1 MKLFKSSIPMLFVTA
16 LMTYSR
22 MNYELVSED
31 LKNALPYLPVLLIG
45 ITILVSVYFNKA
57 KVLLLTFTVA

>member
-1 MKLFKSSIPMLFVTA
+1 MLFVTA

-57 KVLLLTFTVA
+57 KVLLLTFTVALYLFS